1 MTPDQVKA
9 VQESFSKVAPIS
21 EQAAELFYGRLFE
34 IARAMSEPLVIT
46 GAAIEPFRADL
57 IFGRALIQRQA
68 A

>member
-1 MTPDQVKA
+1 
-9 VQESFSKVAPIS
+9 
-21 EQAAELFYGRLFE
+21 
-34 IARAMSEPLVIT
+34 MSEPLVIT